1 MEQLKTHTLPI
12 IALSDAVCVR
22 W

>member
-1 MEQLKTHTLPI
+1 MEQLKTHTLLI
-12 IALSDAVCVR
+12 TALSDAVCVR